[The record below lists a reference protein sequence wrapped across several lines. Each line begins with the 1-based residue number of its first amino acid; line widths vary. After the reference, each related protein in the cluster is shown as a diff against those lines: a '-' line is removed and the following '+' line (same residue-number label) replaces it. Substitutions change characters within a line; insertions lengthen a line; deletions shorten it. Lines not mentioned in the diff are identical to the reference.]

1 MSFQIEKGIEI
12 PSGNQRTKGS
22 TKYPF
27 TEMEPGDS
35 FVIEVADDKAAGRK
49 SSVYTTAKRAG
60 VKVKVAKVE
69 GGLRVWR
76 VE

>member
-12 PSGNQRTKGS
+12 PSGNQRTKGG

-27 TEMEPGDS
+27 AEMEPGDS
-35 FVIEVADDKAAGRK
+35 FVIEVADDKANGRK
-49 SSVYTTAKRAG
+49 SSVYTVAKRTG

>member
-12 PSGNQRTKGS
+12 PNKKQSK

-35 FVIEVADDKAAGRK
+35 FVVEVADDKANGRK
-49 SSVYTTAKRAG
+49 SSIYTAAKHIG
-60 VKVKVAKVE
+60 MKVKVAKVE
-69 GGLRVWR
+69 GGLRVWK